1 VTQYL
6 TISIGQS
13 GLNLVVEGVIFLAV
27 ILLLP
32 QGIVPAVR
40 ELIFKRFTGRDA
52 TPVAPAPSAPTT
64 VPPAIEPNPSDS
76 VAAERT

>member
-1 VTQYL
+1 
-6 TISIGQS
+6 
-13 GLNLVVEGVIFLAV
+13 V

-32 QGIVPAVR
+32 QGMVPAVR
-40 ELIFKRFTGRDA
+40 ELIFRRFAGRDA

-64 VPPAIEPNPSDS
+64 VPPAIEPNPPDS